1 MIFSKPTAQQLRRRI
16 SRDLGRTDRVSAA
29 ARTDNPEQCNCC
41 VLFNSRLPV
50 HWRVVRV
57 CVVRLGRYWAMGP
70 SIVTAERLVR
80 EMKEKAS
87 W

>member
-1 MIFSKPTAQQLRRRI
+1 MSFVVPTDKQLRRRI
-16 SRDLGRTDRVSAA
+16 AKDLRRTDRVSAA
-29 ARTDNPEQCNCC
+29 ARTDNPKQCNCC
-41 VLFNSRLPV
+41 VIYTPWIAY
-50 HWRVVRV
+50 WRGFRV

-80 EMKEKAS
+80 EMKEKAT